1 MNKLIISWDDY
12 YQHIIQ
18 LAKLIKE
25 KEEHKVFDQI
35 LCLARGGV
43 PIGDALSRIFNL
55 PLAILFTSSYRLQKQ
70 GDIYIDN
77 QIAKQNNQL
86 GKNILL
92 VDDLV
97 DSGVTLQK
105 VAQYLQ
111 EDYQLDNIKTAVI
124 WKKETS
130 IISPDYFV
138 KTVGEEWIEQPFE
151 IFDNIKL

>member
-1 MNKLIISWDDY
+1 MHKLIISWEDY
-12 YQHIIQ
+12 HQHIIE
-18 LAKLIKE
+18 LAKLIKQDFQ
-25 KEEHKVFDQI
+25 KHKFDQI

-55 PLAILFTSSYRLQKQ
+55 PLAILFTSSYKLQKQ

-97 DSGVTLQK
+97 DSGITLQK
-105 VAQYLQ
+105 VAQYLK
-111 EDYQLDNIKTAVI
+111 EDYQLENIKTAVI
-124 WKKETS
+124 WKKES
-130 IISPDYFV
+130 SLISPDYFV

-151 IFDNIKL
+151 VFDNIKL

>member
-1 MNKLIISWDDY
+1 MNKLIISWEDY

-18 LAKLIKE
+18 LAKLIKQDPA
-25 KEEHKVFDQI
+25 HQDFDQI

-43 PIGDALSRIFNL
+43 PIGDALSRIFSL

-105 VAQYLQ
+105 VAQHLKD
-111 EDYQLDNIKTAVI
+111 DYHLDGIKTAVI
-124 WKKETS
+124 WRKDSS